1 MKAINQS
8 LIIYDP
14 FSCFFFFSNLKEKDQ
29 SKRLAW
35 GHTYTKM
42 QTLGTTCILT
52 KPQKPNAALSATPGK
67 PEEFQS
73 V

>member
-14 FSCFFFFSNLKEKDQ
+14 FSYFFFFFPNMKEKDQ
-29 SKRLAW
+29 SKMLAW

-42 QTLGTTCILT
+42 
-52 KPQKPNAALSATPGK
+52 
-67 PEEFQS
+67 
-73 V
+73 